1 MKKIFAVFMLV
12 GTLLSFNIITEAR
25 DEKAS
30 EITNSNSSATLNN
43 APQVRY
49 RYRRYYRPRVRT
61 YRYYRPVRYYN
72 YRTVGSRV
80 IRIPRIRNRRT
91 YYTTYRYRT
100 YRTVPRYRRV
110 YVRRY

>member
-1 MKKIFAVFMLV
+1 MKKIFAIFMLV

-25 DEKAS
+25 DVKMRDLFGE
-30 EITNSNSSATLNN
+30 NSGVTLNN
-43 APQVRY
+43 SPQVRY
-49 RYRRYYRPRVRT
+49 RYRRYYRPRYVR
-61 YRYYRPVRYYN
+61 YRYYRPVRYRY
-72 YRTVGSRV
+72 YRPVSYRV
-80 IRIPRIRNRRT
+80 IRIPRIRYRRT